1 MLKTENLGLN
11 LPENSDQYN
20 IDDYNDNSVAID
32 NALYTES
39 QDRAGDDA
47 QIRKDISPITQEQ
60 IDALLNFPTDAVT
73 ELTGIRIGYDGTVYA
88 SAGEAVRA
96 QINQVIVKIN
106 ELKSTL
112 DNLGL
117 SVVNGELSVT
127 YTKENN

>member
-20 IDDYNDNSVAID
+20 IDDYNYNSVAID

-39 QDRAGDDA
+39 QDRAGADA
-47 QIRKDISPITQEQ
+47 QIRNDISPITQEQ

-73 ELTGIRIGYDGTVYA
+73 ELTGIRVGYDGTAYA

-106 ELKSTL
+106 ELKNIL
-112 DNLGL
+112 DDLGL

>member
-20 IDDYNDNSVAID
+20 IDDYNYNSEAID

-39 QDRAGDDA
+39 QDRDSADA

-106 ELKSTL
+106 ELKATL